1 VGVMLKEFQA
11 YTTDEEWK
19 TKGLITGQDVTYKV
33 ARVKALTLFMDYS
46 AEKLENG
53 SSAIS
58 DSLTADLEILQQD
71 TNNTKFLEILER
83 EFKLL
88 EEASSHQYILDKF
101 SLESRLKLNKNP
113 KVNELP

>member
-1 VGVMLKEFQA
+1 
-11 YTTDEEWK
+11 
-19 TKGLITGQDVTYKV
+19 
-33 ARVKALTLFMDYS
+33 MDYS

-58 DSLTADLEILQQD
+58 DSLTADLETLQQD

-113 KVNELP
+113 KVNELPQIDMSLLLGGAFKQIADEAKKVSINLMVH